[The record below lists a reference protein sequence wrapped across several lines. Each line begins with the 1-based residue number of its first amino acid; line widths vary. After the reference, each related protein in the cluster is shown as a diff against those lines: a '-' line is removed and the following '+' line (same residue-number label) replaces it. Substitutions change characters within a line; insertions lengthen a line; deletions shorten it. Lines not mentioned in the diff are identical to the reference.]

1 MSVSIVLFIAFA
13 LWGVVIPGAVV
24 GLRLRR
30 AAAADRRLAPAPAA
44 PRACERRA
52 RRSAPPRLVTRA
64 H

>member
-1 MSVSIVLFIAFA
+1 MTLSVVLFIAFVA
-13 LWGVVIPGAVV
+13 WGLVIPGAVV

-30 AAAADRRLAPAPAA
+30 AAAAERGPAP

-52 RRSAPPRLVTRA
+52 RPAATRRAVTRA